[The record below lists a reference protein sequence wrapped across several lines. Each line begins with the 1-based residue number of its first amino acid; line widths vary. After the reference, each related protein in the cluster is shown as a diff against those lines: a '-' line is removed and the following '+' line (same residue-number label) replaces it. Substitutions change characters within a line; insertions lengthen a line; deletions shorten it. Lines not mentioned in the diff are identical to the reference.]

1 MYEPLVSAIVPVYNG
16 ERYMAEAIES
26 IHCQQYPNLEIII
39 VDDGSTDKSS
49 EIALSLK
56 GNIRYMRQENAGP
69 AIARNTGIKLAK
81 GDIITFLD
89 ADDLWTEGK
98 LKRELDCF
106 AVDPLLRIVLGNTQ
120 AIRVVDSR
128 NNRLGNLKEF
138 SSVGIV
144 YLFGST
150 ACRREV
156 FQEVGLLDPSLCQ
169 SEDTEWFM
177 RAQDYGA
184 PRIVLEGISLIYRI
198 HDQGITAKEPLRNKY
213 LLKAFHLAIRRRKGE
228 GAQGSCDERKEDR
241 DEK

>member
-1 MYEPLVSAIVPVYNG
+1 MKKTAVVLCGCLAVFSLFLFAASAQ
-16 ERYMAEAIES
+16 AA
-26 IHCQQYPNLEIII
+26 
-39 VDDGSTDKSS
+39 DK
-49 EIALSLK
+49 
-56 GNIRYMRQENAGP
+56 
-69 AIARNTGIKLAK
+69 
-81 GDIITFLD
+81 
-89 ADDLWTEGK
+89 
-98 LKRELDCF
+98 
-106 AVDPLLRIVLGNTQ
+106 
-120 AIRVVDSR
+120 
-128 NNRLGNLKEF
+128 
-138 SSVGIV
+138 
-144 YLFGST
+144 FGST